1 MNYKFA
7 FPVRDTGKFM
17 RISTC
22 SNIMYEK
29 ARENINVKR
38 SYELKLKFETSNST
52 EMSLSKSYLI
62 PSNYE

>member
-1 MNYKFA
+1 
-7 FPVRDTGKFM
+7 
-17 RISTC
+17 
-22 SNIMYEK
+22 MYEK